1 MNVVTKHTSNRKVLK
16 ESKDNKENSLISG
29 INKFFVGLANG
40 FLGMK
45 VHKGPLN
52 LSSISMKDPIQ
63 LMKDIII
70 AIEELTINYKIVS
83 FFFGLKKSRPQG
95 SVRSVR
101 RVI

>member
-1 MNVVTKHTSNRKVLK
+1 
-16 ESKDNKENSLISG
+16 
-29 INKFFVGLANG
+29 
-40 FLGMK
+40 MK

-83 FFFGLKKSRPQG
+83 FFWAKKSRPQG

>member
-1 MNVVTKHTSNRKVLK
+1 MNAVTKHNSNRKVLK

-29 INKFFVGLANG
+29 INIFFSQIRSNG

-83 FFFGLKKSRPQG
+83 FFFRLKKAD
-95 SVRSVR
+95 VKV
-101 RVI
+101 